1 MNTLLKIIL
10 GIICIIIGLVT
21 IFKIVND
28 TEVSIGLI
36 SLSFGILSIIWS
48 FIAYTSLS
56 RGTSLKKGIM
66 YFSLGLLLL
75 TMFTILQ
82 TTLSITG
89 WGNTVLIIMGYCF
102 IILTFTSFVL
112 TSYEL
117 YKISKEFGFKDKAKE
132 INQKSVKKL

>member
-1 MNTLLKIIL
+1 MKTILKILL
-10 GIICIIIGLVT
+10 GIICIVVGLVT
-21 IFKIVND
+21 IFKIVNN

-36 SLSFGILSIIWS
+36 SLSFGILAIIWS

-56 RGTSLKKGIM
+56 KGTSLKKSIM

-102 IILTFTSFVL
+102 IILTFTCFVL
-112 TSYEL
+112 ASYEL

-132 INQKSVKKL
+132 INRKLSK